1 MRFVRILGLAS
12 VAALSWM
19 LTACNSCTRQF
30 DQTENNARL
39 KKEWENSVAPTPKL
53 TENGELPAAAGADGA
68 AAAAKDPAALAEEKF
83 ATFCS
88 TCHGTAGDGN
98 GPAGAALNPH
108 PRNFTDAAWQEKT
121 DDARIAQVTKNG
133 GASVGLSPMMA
144 PWGGSLSDA
153 EITALVAKI
162 RRFKK

>member
-12 VAALSWM
+12 AAALSWM
-19 LTACNSCTRQF
+19 LTGCNACTRQY
-30 DQTENNARL
+30 DPSENNARL

-53 TENGELPAAAGADGA
+53 SETGELPAAPGA
-68 AAAAKDPAALAEEKF
+68 AAAPAADPVAAADVKYGQI
-83 ATFCS
+83 CV
-88 TCHGTAGDGN
+88 TCHGAAGDGN

-108 PRNFTDAAWQEKT
+108 PRNFTDAAWQAKT
-121 DDARIAQVTKNG
+121 DDTRIAGVIKNG

-144 PWGGSLSDA
+144 PWGAILSDDD
-153 EITALVAKI
+153 IKGLVAKI